1 MNEVHKW
8 DDPTDALLS
17 LVLLFLLFYLL
28 YHDVFPCQGAKIH
41 LVFFFNQYD
50 REQSPT
56 YILYGFEY
64 FQRIGS

>member
-28 YHDVFPCQGAKIH
+28 YHDVFPCQGTKIH
-41 LVFFFNQYD
+41 LVFFLINMTENKALHISCMGLSIS
-50 REQSPT
+50 RE
-56 YILYGFEY
+56 
-64 FQRIGS
+64 

>member
-8 DDPTDALLS
+8 DDPIDALLS

-41 LVFFFNQYD
+41 LIFF
-50 REQSPT
+50 
-56 YILYGFEY
+56 
-64 FQRIGS
+64 

>member
-41 LVFFFNQYD
+41 LVFFLINMTENKALHISCMGLSIS
-50 REQSPT
+50 RE
-56 YILYGFEY
+56 
-64 FQRIGS
+64 